1 MSFAFTRMSRRRAVG
16 IGGLA
21 ALGATLSACG
31 GGGEGHG
38 TGERGRRGRAEPA
51 AATPGGD
58 RRMPEESAPHEL
70 TYMSWP
76 TRRIWSSDVH
86 AVREDIARI
95 ARTIAEFEPVT
106 LLANGR
112 DVAAAR
118 RACGSGVT
126 VVPVPVDDLWMR
138 DTGPSFVLGPDGI
151 AGVDLNFN
159 GWGDKQEHGRDGKV
173 AREILADRRIARIE
187 ALLVGE
193 GGAIEVDGA
202 GTLLATE
209 SSLVNENRNP
219 GKSRADI
226 ERELKGLFGATEV
239 LWVDGV
245 RGEDITDCHIDA
257 LARFTEPGV
266 VLMSTPSPAAPEDV
280 WSKAYAQAR
289 ETLSAAKDARGKR
302 LDIVALPE
310 PSDIGRRGDDF
321 LATYVNYY
329 VANGAVIMPRFGDR
343 KADDAAAST
352 VRDLYPGRRVVQVPV
367 DALGEGGGGIHCA
380 TQQLPKQG

>member
-1 MSFAFTRMSRRRAVG
+1 MSFTRMSRRRAVG
-16 IGGLA
+16 LGGLA
-21 ALGATLSACG
+21 ALGATLSGCGDG
-31 GGGEGHG
+31 GGGE
-38 TGERGRRGRAEPA
+38 RGRGRAVPA

-58 RRMPEESAPHEL
+58 RRMPEEAAPHEL

-76 TRRIWSSDVH
+76 TRRIWKSDVH
-86 AVREDIARI
+86 GVRQDIARI

-106 LLANGR
+106 LLANER

-159 GWGDKQEHGRDGKV
+159 GWGGKQEHDRDGKV
-173 AREILADRRIARIE
+173 AREVLADRRVARIG
-187 ALLVGE
+187 APLVGE

-209 SSLVNENRNP
+209 SSLVNDNRNP

-226 ERELKGLFGATEV
+226 ERELKSLFGVTEV

-266 VLMSTPSPAAPEDV
+266 VLMSTPDPAAPEDV
-280 WSKAYAQAR
+280 WTKVYAQAR
-289 ETLSAAKDARGKR
+289 DALDGATDARGKR
-302 LDIVALPE
+302 LEIVSLPE
-310 PSDIGRRGDDF
+310 PVDIGRRGDDF

-329 VANGAVIMPRFGDR
+329 VADGGVVMPRFGDR
-343 KADDAAAST
+343 KADDAAASI
-352 VRDLYPGRRVVQVPV
+352 VRDLYPGRRVAQVPV
-367 DALGEGGGGIHCA
+367 DTLGEGGGGIHCA